1 MKKTISLLLSV
12 VLVLSM
18 LPAQIFAGS
27 ATEFQ
32 LVATTTGESLSKLAA
47 GDTVTVQMKS
57 PASDIAD
64 FNITNLGIKFDTTKL
79 TLKKRSSELKDAYL
93 ATFEE
98 DDPDAEYYG
107 QTFTAVATAN
117 NNGEVYIQSNN
128 LNTQG
133 YTLPANTVILSAQ
146 FEVKADVTGNAV
158 FKGVLSSFRCYVA
171 GSSTETV
178 GDYTVSDD
186 ITVTIP
192 APPCVN
198 HTFDKM
204 VATEQYKAA
213 DATCMKGT
221 LYYKS
226 CECGEKGSET
236 FESGAKDPD
245 NHDTGCT
252 LGDWVTDASGHKKVW
267 SSCGAEANVGTHSG
281 DKTVCT
287 DKKECE
293 VCGYEYADANDHTY
307 ATEWSK
313 DASGHWYECSCG
325 DKDSFATHTPDHAG
339 SATEEYPIKCT
350 ICQFVIEA
358 QLEHTHKY
366 VKEDAVAA
374 ALKTEATCISKAV
387 YYKSCAC
394 GAVST
399 NDADVFEAGETD
411 ADNHAGVIGNEWK
424 KDGSNHWKE
433 YTCCNAKV
441 ESAIHTE
448 GSTVDNKCDT
458 CGATLCE
465 HTSKTHYDYKAKDCD
480 NPGNEEYWECN
491 ECHATFADE
500 AMTTPIDPVIPASHD
515 LVAHA
520 ANPNSCEATGNTAYW
535 ECKAAGC
542 GKYFSDAEGKTPI
555 AKDSW
560 ITPVKGHAYAT
571 EWTYD
576 ETNHWYACANGC
588 GIKKDEAAHTYDQ
601 QLAEEAYLK
610 SEATCS
616 AKAVYY
622 KSCVC
627 GAKSNDT
634 FEYGEIDA
642 TAHDWVDGV
651 CSIDSK
657 HIQMEKKPGTKV
669 EQEIAGLPATTPTVK
684 VVTETGLEDVLDVT
698 KIFKEGKITVEAGKI
713 SFELERAAAV
723 GEYYIQIGDYVV
735 SVVVAKDEDEPERGD
750 RPTRPSA
757 TSDAVKD
764 VIDMIDELPS
774 AKKVTLDDEE
784 DIEDARKAYEKLSK
798 ADKVKVTN
806 YDALV
811 EAEEALEALKTDDP
825 EDIDNPF
832 VDVDEE
838 AYYAD
843 PVLWAVANNITSGTS
858 AVTFSPDAVCTRAQ
872 VVTFLWRAAGC
883 PAPLTTE
890 MPFVDV
896 EAGAYYAAAVQ
907 WAVENNITAGTSAT
921 TFDPNGKCTRGQ
933 IVTFLWRAQGNPA
946 AAAVNNFVDVE
957 DGAYY
962 NAPVLWAVAN
972 GITNGTST
980 TTFSPAADCTRA
992 QVVTFIYRCM
1002 AE

>member
-1 MKKTISLLLSV
+1 MMKRVLAMLLAAV
-12 VLVLSM
+12 MVFAVLPM
-18 LPAQIFAGS
+18 TGFAAGG
-27 ATEFQ
+27 AGF
-32 LVATTTGESLSKLAA
+32 VATTTGEAIDKLAA
-47 GDTVTVQMKS
+47 GDTVSLMLTLPVMD
-57 PASDIAD
+57 A
-64 FNITNLGIKFDTTKL
+64 LGGCEFGISFDKTKL
-79 TLKKRSSELKDAYL
+79 TYVEKWEWN
-93 ATFEE
+93 E
-98 DDPDAEYYG
+98 DEGMDVQVVDTKLSASWGP
-107 QTFTAVATAN
+107 TLTTAANANNTGEIYFNAGGTAN
-117 NNGEVYIQSNN
+117 RKITADGFN
-128 LNTQG
+128 LL
-133 YTLPANTVILSAQ
+133 TLEFTVKEDVSGQAVFSILGFKLVKLVGTDSVVIDNVSAPANV
-146 FEVKADVTGNAV
+146 
-158 FKGVLSSFRCYVA
+158 
-171 GSSTETV
+171 
-178 GDYTVSDD
+178 
-186 ITVTIP
+186 TVTIP

-245 NHDTGCT
+245 NHATGCT

-267 SSCGAEANVGTHSG
+267 SSCGAEVNEGTHSG

-307 ATEWSK
+307 ATEWSR

-339 SATEEYPIKCT
+339 GATEEYPIKCT

-465 HTSKTHYDYKAKDCD
+465 HNSKTHYDYKAKDCV
-480 NPGNEEYWECN
+480 NPGNKEYWECN
-491 ECHATFADE
+491 ECHATFADA
-500 AMTTPIDPVIPASHD
+500 AMTTPIDPVIPASHE
-515 LVAHA
+515 LTAHA
-520 ANPNSCEATGNTAYW
+520 ANPNSCDNPGNSAYW
-535 ECKAAGC
+535 DCSVC
-542 GKYFSDAEGKTPI
+542 HKYFSDAEGKTEI
-555 AKDSW
+555 AANSW
-560 ITPVKGHAYAT
+560 VIEAKGHAYAT
-571 EWTYD
+571 ELTYD

-627 GAKSNDT
+627 GAKGSDT
-634 FEYGEIDA
+634 FESGEIDA
-642 TAHDWVDGV
+642 TAHNWVDGV

-657 HIQMEKKPGTKV
+657 HVQIEKQPGTKV
-669 EQEIAGLPATTPTVK
+669 EQEIAGLPATTPAVK
-684 VVTETGLEDVLDVT
+684 VVTETGLEDAEDVT

-713 SFELERAAAV
+713 SFELERTAPV

-806 YDALV
+806 YEALV
-811 EAEEALEALKTDDP
+811 EAEEALEALKTAAP
-825 EDIDNPF
+825 EVIDNPF
-832 VDVDEE
+832 VDVDED